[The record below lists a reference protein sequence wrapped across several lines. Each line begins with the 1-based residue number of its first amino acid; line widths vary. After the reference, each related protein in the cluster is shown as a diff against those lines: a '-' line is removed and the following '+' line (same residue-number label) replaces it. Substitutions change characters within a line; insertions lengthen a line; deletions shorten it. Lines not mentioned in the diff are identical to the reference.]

1 MPSQATGQILN
12 PRIVLADQI
21 VPCVTAADVARFQ
34 PPPVNVREQV
44 GLFPR
49 LAVAEVLGDRSVLD
63 RLPNRIPPN
72 LVPIPVD
79 YPVKVA
85 DRGYEEADFRRVNA
99 NSYRTAP
106 TFGLK

>member
-1 MPSQATGQILN
+1 M
-12 PRIVLADQI
+12 
-21 VPCVTAADVARFQ
+21 F
-34 PPPVNVREQV
+34 
-44 GLFPR
+44 
-49 LAVAEVLGDRSVLD
+49 GDRAMLD
-63 RLPNRIPPN
+63 RLSDRIAPN

>member
-21 VPCVTAADVARFQ
+21 VPCVTAADVAGFQ